1 MSTHTEDDAA
11 SYVTSY
17 FHQTD
22 KKKKVYVDWVKEIT
36 VVRRQFERI
45 MRIVMDYQSEFIY
58 DRSEMQS
65 TPSYEE
71 LFNDNTILLI
81 DTLTNLI
88 KIEKELIYE
97 RHQQKTMDVHSSS
110 SSSSNSSISDR
121 TSSIYEEVLGTS
133 LSSSSSS
140 NQNLFSF
147 FNTTPT
153 IITTSSSTS
162 AINRPCERK
171 LLL

>member
-1 MSTHTEDDAA
+1 MSTHAEDDVA
-11 SYVTSY
+11 SYVTSH

-45 MRIVMDYQSEFIY
+45 MRTVMTYQSEFIY
-58 DRSEMQS
+58 DRSDMQS
-65 TPSYEE
+65 TPCYEE
-71 LFNDNTILLI
+71 LFNDNTILFTDI
-81 DTLTNLI
+81 LTNLI

-97 RHQQKTMDVHSSS
+97 RHQQKTMAVHS

-133 LSSSSSS
+133 LSSSSS

-153 IITTSSSTS
+153 IITTTSSTS
-162 AINRPCERK
+162 TINRPCERK